1 MGLVVIWHGQAQ
13 PELQNNHQKVGCR
26 FNKMKTRIHVNQHN
40 VRYNKKNPEAYP
52 KPPITAKDY
61 KQNRKGFEAHI
72 IGEDGSIQARI
83 VSRPKS
89 PLSCGATVWI
99 ETELEVDVH

>member
-1 MGLVVIWHGQAQ
+1 
-13 PELQNNHQKVGCR
+13 
-26 FNKMKTRIHVNQHN
+26 MKTKIHVNQHN
-40 VRYNKKNPEAYP
+40 VRHNKKNPYSELR
-52 KPPITAKDY
+52 PPITVKDY

-72 IGEDGSIQARI
+72 IGEDGSVQARI
-83 VSRPKS
+83 VSRPES